1 MENLYT
7 RGSVSTF
14 RITGVMKDMP
24 PRSSIQADVILDFSV
39 IEPSFRYNMGNA
51 VQTFI
56 QLTDG
61 ANIQKVE
68 EQLLQ
73 IEYRESDYIREQ
85 KEILQLQPLRE
96 MYLHSDHIQD
106 FDLSFTQGSGIFNW
120 ILFGILLLILSLAFC
135 NYQIGRASCRERV

>member
-1 MENLYT
+1 
-7 RGSVSTF
+7 
-14 RITGVMKDMP
+14 MKDMP

-106 FDLSFTQGSGIFNW
+106 FDLSFTQGSGIF
-120 ILFGILLLILSLAFC
+120 
-135 NYQIGRASCRERV
+135 

>member
-1 MENLYT
+1 MKTDRKTGILGKPVHTWKCFDIPDY
-7 RGSVSTF
+7 RGHERYAT
-14 RITGVMKDMP
+14 
-24 PRSSIQADVILDFSV
+24 RSSIQADVILDFSV

-120 ILFGILLLILSLAFC
+120 ILFGTSCHPVAGIL
-135 NYQIGRASCRERV
+135 